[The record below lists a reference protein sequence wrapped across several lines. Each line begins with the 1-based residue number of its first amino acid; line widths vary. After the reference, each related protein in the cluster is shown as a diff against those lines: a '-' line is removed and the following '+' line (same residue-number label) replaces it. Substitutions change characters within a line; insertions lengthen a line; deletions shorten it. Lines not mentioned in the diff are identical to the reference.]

1 MQVKF
6 LKKNGF
12 EYKFLLEDTR
22 NDVLNA
28 IRRTILLHVPTFAVT
43 KIAVYK
49 NEGVMPDEMLA
60 SRLGLVPIYASEIDD
75 NEHHLYLKKDKGIV
89 YSGDITTTGLLE
101 IPLKHIPITVLKD
114 SKNLELELTVKK
126 GYGKDHV
133 KFSPANVY
141 FNNLPELKQKGEV
154 DIKICPKNI
163 FEKKANKIFLKDP
176 YSCDLCRFC
185 EDNSKG
191 NIEILLNDEKFVLN
205 IIPFGNRD
213 IKDIIV
219 ETYNHLNNELNELK
233 ASLNLESKNSKSKQ
247 VVESSSKDAIST
259 QPKDVKEKK
268 ITTKKSKKE

>member
-22 NDVLNA
+22 NDILNA

-43 KIAVYK
+43 KVSIYK
-49 NEGVMPDEMLA
+49 NEGVMLDEMLA
-60 SRLGLVPIYASEIDD
+60 SRLGLVPIYASEVDD
-75 NEHHLYLKKDKGIV
+75 SEHHLYLKKNNGMV
-89 YSGDITTTGLLE
+89 YSGDITTTGILE
-101 IPLKHIPITVLKD
+101 VPLKNIPITVLKEN
-114 SKNLELELTVKK
+114 KNLELELTVKK

-141 FNNLPELKQKGEV
+141 FNNLPELKQKGDV

-176 YSCDLCRFC
+176 YSCDLCRYC
-185 EDNSKG
+185 EDKSNG
-191 NIEILLNDEKFVLN
+191 NIQILLNDEKFVLN
-205 IIPFGNRD
+205 IIPFGSLD
-213 IKDIIV
+213 LKTIIT

-233 ASLNLESKNSKSKQ
+233 ASLNLEPKSSKSKQ
-247 VVESSSKDAIST
+247 VVESSSKDAVST
-259 QPKDVKEKK
+259 QPKKVKEKK
-268 ITTKKSKKE
+268 TTTKKPKKE

>member
-22 NDVLNA
+22 NDILNA

-43 KIAVYK
+43 KVSIYK
-49 NEGVMPDEMLA
+49 NEGVMLDEMLA
-60 SRLGLVPIYASEIDD
+60 SRLGLVPIYASEVDD
-75 NEHHLYLKKDKGIV
+75 NEHHLYLKKNNGMV
-89 YSGDITTTGLLE
+89 YSGDITTAGILE
-101 IPLKHIPITVLKD
+101 VPLKNIPITVLKEN
-114 SKNLELELTVKK
+114 KNLELELTVKK

-141 FNNLPELKQKGEV
+141 FNNLPELKQKGDV

-176 YSCDLCRFC
+176 YSCDLCRYC
-185 EDNSKG
+185 EDKSNG
-191 NIEILLNDEKFVLN
+191 NIQILLNDEKFVLN
-205 IIPFGNRD
+205 IIPFGSLD
-213 IKDIIV
+213 LKTIIT

-233 ASLNLESKNSKSKQ
+233 ASLNLESKSSKSKQ
-247 VVESSSKDAIST
+247 VVESSSKDAVST
-259 QPKDVKEKK
+259 QEKE
-268 ITTKKSKKE
+268 SDN

>member
-22 NDVLNA
+22 NDILNA
-28 IRRTILLHVPTFAVT
+28 IRRTIMLNVPTFAIT
-43 KIAVYK
+43 KIAIYK

-60 SRLGLVPIYASEIDD
+60 GRLGLVPIYASEIDD
-75 NEHHLYLKKDKGIV
+75 NEHHLYLKKDSDIV
-89 YSGDITTTGLLE
+89 YSGDITSTGLLE
-101 IPLKHIPITVLKD
+101 IPLKHIPLNILNKD
-114 SKNLELELTVKK
+114 KHLELELFVKK
-126 GYGKDHV
+126 GCGKDHV

-141 FNNLPELKQKGEV
+141 FNNLPELKQKGDV

-185 EDNSKG
+185 EDNSHG

-205 IIPFGNRD
+205 IIPFGNLD
-213 IKDIIV
+213 LKNIV
-219 ETYNHLNNELNELK
+219 FGAYEHLNNELNELK
-233 ASLNLESKNSKSKQ
+233 AQLSAKETKT
-247 VVESSSKDAIST
+247 A
-259 QPKDVKEKK
+259 KEKK
-268 ITTKKSKKE
+268 TTTKKTKKE